1 MVYTIDEIKERI
13 RPVAEK
19 YNLPAVY
26 LFGSYARG
34 EADEKSDIDIM
45 IDRTGTPV
53 VGLIKLSGIFQDFKE
68 SLSKEIDMVTTDV
81 LNQKKGFDFT
91 SELRQDLVNIYDRK
105 IG

>member
-34 EADEKSDIDIM
+34 EADEKSDVDIM
-45 IDRTGTPV
+45 VDLRGTSVKGHFEYAGVYLDLTDR
-53 VGLIKLSGIFQDFKE
+53 FD
-68 SLSKEIDMVTTDV
+68 KEIDMIEEEVV
-81 LNQKKGFDFT
+81 LSGNDKRFA
-91 SELRQDLVNIYDRK
+91 ENIRK
-105 IG
+105 DMVRVYAG

>member
-1 MVYTIDEIKERI
+1 MIYTIEEIKERI

-45 IDRTGTPV
+45 IDRSGTDV
-53 VGLIKLSGIFQDFKE
+53 IGMHRLGGVYDAFDQSFETD
-68 SLSKEIDMVTTDV
+68 IDMVTTDV
-81 LNQKKGFDFT
+81 FADSDDRRFVGNLKRDMV
-91 SELRQDLVNIYDRK
+91 RIYAR
-105 IG
+105 

>member
-1 MVYTIDEIKERI
+1 MIYTIDEIKERI

-34 EADEKSDIDIM
+34 EADEKSDVDIM

-53 VGLIKLSGIFQDFKE
+53 VGLLKLAGVYGDIKEKLNMDI
-68 SLSKEIDMVTTDV
+68 SLITTDV
-81 LNQKKGFDFT
+81 FKYDDDPWFTDSLKKDMMR
-91 SELRQDLVNIYDRK
+91 LI
-105 IG
+105 